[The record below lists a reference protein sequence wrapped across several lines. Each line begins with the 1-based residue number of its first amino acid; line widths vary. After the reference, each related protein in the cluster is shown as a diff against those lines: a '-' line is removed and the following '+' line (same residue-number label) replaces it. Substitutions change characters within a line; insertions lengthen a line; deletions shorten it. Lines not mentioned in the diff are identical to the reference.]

1 MSRTSAAPGN
11 GAAANDAKG
20 SKETERKALI
30 QVVLGAKTHYEVKFR
45 ILISFSEYEID

>member
-30 QVVLGAKTHYEVKFR
+30 QVVLGAKTHYEVKTNFG
-45 ILISFSEYEID
+45 Y